1 MKAQFEGGEFGMI
14 SRPKDQ
20 GTMIEGTMIDYTIR
34 QMKQSQGYSKIN
46 DLTTRPLK

>member
-1 MKAQFEGGEFGMI
+1 MKAQFEGGGFGMI

-20 GTMIEGTMIDYTIR
+20 GTMIDYTIR